1 MAKNKKNFLKGK
13 MNKDLDDRILP
24 PGEYRDARNLAITR
38 SEGSKVGALENV
50 LGNDLIQP
58 TSLGNYKCTAIG
70 YYVDKQFS
78 RTVVF
83 ATDYVDSSA
92 SGVDNFAPPNSQH
105 FIYLYDHITQQT
117 SVLVTGVFLNFS
129 KRSNIIGV
137 SRIEEM
143 LFWTDDRN
151 QPRKI
156 NLTTALANKTGSV
169 NVLSNYYKN
178 EDSIS
183 VATYA
188 PFNPIS
194 LLNIDAD
201 QSAAGSIKS
210 TMTNPAQALLP
221 DGSANPDSDPT
232 FAGDKNYLKDKF
244 VRFSYRF
251 QFDDGEYSLMA
262 PFTQI
267 AFIPKQ
273 NGYFLAE
280 ALVDPPTT
288 NIDDWSTDSQQAYR
302 STVVQFM
309 ENNVTQIILNI
320 LFETTN
326 PSADFKIKN
335 VEILYKESDEIA
347 IKVVETIPIA
357 TVEQNMSSNFN
368 TKVYSYK
375 YISTQPIKT
384 LPQDQSTRVYDM
396 VPVRAKAQ
404 ELISNR
410 IVYGNYRDKK
420 SPPAFLDYQLA
431 IALKQTVNTDSN
443 SQIEYPNHT
452 LKQNRTYQIG
462 IVLSD
467 RYGRESS
474 VILSNNEDGTTFGA
488 QNFSADTIY
497 GGYTTFGF
505 TTLEWPGNSLLTM
518 FNTIIPFLSSTE
530 GYGGVYKDDSYGVDE
545 VKQIT
550 NAGTGYVDATDVAT
564 TTDFAESQGSGLTV
578 DITESSTV
586 AGTIER
592 VVVNNPGTNYRSGE
606 TITITGGNGDAK
618 IKITVGPPNPLGW
631 HSWKI
636 VVKQTEQEYYNVYMP
651 GVLSGYP
658 NENGTTTPYNWL
670 PTNED
675 TVTSNIVL
683 TNDNINKVPRDLNEV
698 GPDQKQYRSTIGLYA
713 RVQPIN
719 NSDASTGATSLTYSE
734 QFTVNAENLIDV
746 VNISS
751 LLDSNFNTLI
761 NEITEVNTSTVE
773 TLQLIYDEFYASE
786 TNPLIARLNGSQQF
800 GVTATNIS
808 SNSFGLGVA
817 ETEPFVSNL
826 DIYYETSTTGL
837 VRDLNTSIINN
848 EGGDVPAS
856 FGPLPIEDLWD
867 QNESMCAGTTVTP
880 FMDVLN
886 YYGEVM
892 DNIDSAQ
899 LNLVTI
905 AGIPVTGYYSI
916 EVVNNQVQVTL
927 QTPIPFDTTN
937 PVNNIV
943 NMYVG
948 IITSDGNY
956 GEVIIT
962 GEILNTVPSFKER
975 WEQDGCSVPDRYA
988 SNPTPGVARI
998 QDLITFQLNNAWGS
1012 LNQGG
1017 QISTIAEDEDQGYGL
1032 ALGANSYWEVSE
1044 ASFNSTGAVSSVISD
1059 VAANPEYELFDEVRI
1074 DTFFPENGLCC
1085 SAPLDERTRGLSL
1098 RVHPDDQVYAQ
1109 LSDDP
1114 DFNNPVPM
1122 FVIKDLT
1129 QEVQKVEIID
1139 GGSGYTSVTFS
1150 QSYDQAQFTADQTD
1164 SPVTLT
1170 NQIYSNNLYNVAT
1183 LADDLPGQTGTIGEG
1198 SGLRVNIEVDTTPGS
1213 PTQGQVVGLQPGRP
1227 IQFSGEGYRSG
1238 DVVRIIQTDNNG
1250 NIVASD
1256 ALLRITTGGYGLYI
1270 DEDIS
1275 VEGVNSPYG
1284 VALYNTAPSSS
1295 QNEQMQN
1302 ALDLGYDL
1310 PLTDPLGQLLN
1321 TTYQGTIEE
1330 WQAYWASQFP
1340 QSEYPSYYDD
1350 AGNFIGSTYMQQNPI
1365 GTLNFGDVQQVGNI
1379 KPQPPVSD
1387 PEINNPVRNIDGQW
1401 IGLRPQGGDGQLKIY
1416 TIRVQVTDQPLGS
1429 PNINWQTITSKYMR
1443 TDITNIGSTR
1453 YPRYFL
1459 SGIGQMG
1466 YAGFNWNFEGYDSD
1480 GDGMIDGITY
1490 LDPFYVGDL
1499 SDYNNTSGSIN
1510 IWGIPGL
1517 PGTNFGSI
1525 QNFQDSGGVLP
1536 GPAFYQYKHIQN
1548 RISTQVGEG
1557 LSQPG
1562 SVDQFGRNLKV
1573 LPNTVPY
1580 YNGNGNY
1587 PGSPYVKN
1595 SVTTGPIFDFGGEI
1609 LYLGQQQDAPITALD
1624 DVGES
1629 IHVGGEPVK
1638 FKLPEEL
1645 VNMPVPPTIKL
1656 KGYLG
1661 GYNPYGSNAWN
1672 QIKQGFSGI
1681 GNGQYTI
1688 AASRNPLIPNLYP
1701 GFNSGINSAVNTGT
1715 TANII
1720 SKSPFSTPW
1729 PEFTLVVGNRNDD
1742 LSYLGGGTF
1751 QNNQG
1756 TGGTGIGSW
1765 GDNQLKPTIGV
1776 EYTITTRS
1784 FLYLDKPDDTYVTY
1798 QKTRTLSNVGNT
1810 SSSVDTVITG
1820 LANGNRNITVPNPAL
1835 TNDDPIVL
1843 GMRVFPSPS
1852 SEGSAPI
1859 MTSELVGAGVTVQEI
1874 VQQGAGSV
1882 TVRINAAFN
1891 DLTVGSN
1898 ILFVSQGLSTN
1909 IENDESLAQI
1919 QAGAYIRSMDASATD
1934 NTESTFDLTLNYSNG
1949 LLDDGEY
1956 SIETSLGQLK
1966 IREKDGG
1973 EPVPGNITAVGLQW
1987 SAKNL
1992 ATIPISSQGFYTGFD
2007 YGVQLCS
2014 PGTMAMYLDID
2025 FS

>member
-1 MAKNKKNFLKGK
+1 MAKDKKNFLKGK

-38 SEGSKVGALENV
+38 SEGSKVGSLENV
-50 LGNDLIQP
+50 LGNNLIQP

-78 RTVVF
+78 RTIVF

-156 NLTTALANKTGSV
+156 NLTTALANETGSV
-169 NVLSNYYKN
+169 NVLSTYYKN
-178 EDSIS
+178 EDTIS

-194 LLNIDAD
+194 LINIDAD

-221 DGSANPDSDPT
+221 DGNANPDFDAT

-288 NIDDWSTDSQQAYR
+288 AIDDWSTDSQQAYR

-396 VPVRAKAQ
+396 VPVRARAQ

-420 SPPAFLDYQLA
+420 SPPEFLDYQLA
-431 IALKQTVNTDSN
+431 IALKQTVNTASN

-462 IVLSD
+462 VVLSD

-518 FNTIIPFLSSTE
+518 FNTVIPFLSSTE

-550 NAGTGYVDATDVAT
+550 NAGTGYVDAEGVAT

-636 VVKQTEQEYYNVYMP
+636 VVKQSEQEYYNVYMP

-719 NSDASTGATSLTYSE
+719 NSDAATGGSSLTYSE
-734 QFTVNAENLIDV
+734 QFTINAENLIDV

-761 NEITEVNTSTVE
+761 NEITEVNTATVE

-800 GVTATNIS
+800 GVTAANIS

-837 VRDLNTSIINN
+837 VRDLNTSIISN

-867 QNESMCAGTTVTP
+867 QNEGMCAGTAVTP

-899 LNLVTI
+899 INLVTI

-916 EVVNNQVQVTL
+916 SVVNNQVQITL
-927 QTPIPFDTTN
+927 QIPIPFDTTN

-948 IITSDGNY
+948 IITTDGNY
-956 GEVIIT
+956 GEVVIT
-962 GEILNTVPSFKER
+962 GEILNVVPSFKER

-988 SNPTPGVARI
+988 SNPTPGVAEI
-998 QDLITFQLNNAWGS
+998 EDLITFQLNNAWGS

-1017 QISTIAEDEDQGYGL
+1017 QISTVAEDEDQGYGL
-1032 ALGANSYWEVSE
+1032 ALGG
-1044 ASFNSTGAVSSVISD
+1044 NSTFEINDIYGTGTSSISSTISD

-1085 SAPLDERTRGLSL
+1085 SAPLEERTRGLRL

-1109 LSDDP
+1109 LSNDP
-1114 DFNNPVPM
+1114 EFNNPVPM

-1129 QEVQKVEIID
+1129 QEVQKVEIIN
-1139 GGSGYTSVTFS
+1139 GGSGYRAVTFS
-1150 QSYDQAQFTADQTD
+1150 QTYDQAEFTAEQTG

-1198 SGLRVNIEVDTTPGS
+1198 NGLTVNIAVDTVQGS
-1213 PTQGQVVGLQPGRP
+1213 PTFGQVVGLQPGRP
-1227 IQFSGEGYRSG
+1227 IQYSGTAGSYRSG
-1238 DVVRIIQTDNNG
+1238 DVVRIVQVG
-1250 NIVASD
+1250 NDGNVIASD
-1256 ALLRITTGGYGLYI
+1256 ALLRVTTGGYGLYI

-1295 QNEQMQN
+1295 ANATMQN

-1310 PLTDPLGQLLN
+1310 PLTDPMGSLLN
-1321 TTYQGTIEE
+1321 TNYQGTLEE
-1330 WQAYWASQFP
+1330 WQAYWSATYP

-1350 AGNFIGSTYMQQNPI
+1350 QGNFIGNAFMQANPI
-1365 GTLNFGDVQQVGNI
+1365 SAPNFGDVQQLGNI

-1401 IGLRPQGGDGQLKIY
+1401 IGLRPQGGDGELKIY

-1429 PNINWQTITSKYMR
+1429 PNINWQTIASKYMR

-1459 SGIGQMG
+1459 YGVGQMG
-1466 YAGFNWNFEGYDSD
+1466 YAGFNINFEGFDSD
-1480 GDGMIDGITY
+1480 GDGIIDGVTY
-1490 LDPFYVGDL
+1490 PDPFYVGDL
-1499 SDYNNTSGSIN
+1499 SDYDNNDPALG
-1510 IWGIPGL
+1510 IWGLPGL
-1517 PGTNFGSI
+1517 PGTNLGSI
-1525 QNFQDSGGVLP
+1525 ENFQDSGGVLP

-1548 RISTQVGEG
+1548 RISSQVGEG

-1573 LPNTVPY
+1573 PLNSVAFYNFPNQ
-1580 YNGNGNY
+1580 NY
-1587 PGSPYVKN
+1587 PGGPYTKDLE
-1595 SVTTGPIFDFGGEI
+1595 TTGPIFDFGGEI
-1609 LYLGQQQDAPITALD
+1609 LYLGQQQDAPITGLND
-1624 DVGES
+1624 LGEA

-1672 QIKQGFSGI
+1672 ALKQGLSYSPQ
-1681 GNGQYTI
+1681 N
-1688 AASRNPLIPNLYP
+1688 NPLIPNIFAGSLP
-1701 GFNSGINSAVNTGT
+1701 IPSLVNGGT
-1715 TANII
+1715 SANII

-1729 PEFTLVVGNRNDD
+1729 PEFTLVVGNKNDD
-1742 LSYLGGGTF
+1742 LSYLGGGGF
-1751 QNNQG
+1751 GGSGGGAVN
-1756 TGGTGIGSW
+1756 TGGITAW
-1765 GDNQLKPTIGV
+1765 GDNQLKPTINV
-1776 EYTITTRS
+1776 EYTVTTRS
-1784 FLYLDKPDDTYVTY
+1784 FLYLDKPNDTYITY
-1798 QKTRTLSNVGNT
+1798 QKTRTLSNVGNPVT
-1810 SSSVDTVITG
+1810 TINTVITG
-1820 LANGNRNITVPNPAL
+1820 LANGNRDVTVPNPTL
-1835 TNDDPIVL
+1835 TGDDPIVV
-1843 GMRVFPSPS
+1843 GMRFYN
-1852 SEGSAPI
+1852 APGAFDAGDPFLA
-1859 MTSELVGAGVTVQEI
+1859 TPNLAGAGVTIQEI
-1874 VQQGAGSV
+1874 LQEGAGSV
-1882 TVRINAAFN
+1882 TFRINAVFPQ
-1891 DLTVGSN
+1891 LSVGALIQLS
-1898 ILFVSQGLSTN
+1898 SQGLSTN

-1949 LLDDGEY
+1949 LLDTGEY